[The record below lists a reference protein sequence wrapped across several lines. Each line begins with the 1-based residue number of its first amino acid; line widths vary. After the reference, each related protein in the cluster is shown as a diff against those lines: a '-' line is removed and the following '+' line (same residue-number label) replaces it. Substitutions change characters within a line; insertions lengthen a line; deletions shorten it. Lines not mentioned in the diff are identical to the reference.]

1 MAYIA
6 LGTICHVIFYNKVA
20 FVDFFFFFLFGIVNM
35 CLIVPK
41 LNLKLFKENKI

>member
-1 MAYIA
+1 MACVA

-20 FVDFFFFFLFGIVNM
+20 FVDFFFLFGIVNM

-41 LNLKLFKENKI
+41 VNLKLFKENKI